1 MELPSLTKAWHNAS
15 YPAISPSNPA
25 LSVAGKTVFVTG
37 GGAGIGLAIA
47 RAFAAA
53 GASTV
58 AISGRTEKT
67 LLSAKNDIESA
78 HEGVKVLPFV
88 ADVTDQKAV
97 DAAFASAGKVDILV
111 HNAGYQPDLVPIT
124 QSGIQ
129 DWWSGFA
136 INVKGAFIVTQAFLK
151 VAASDATLI
160 DLTTGMVHFPA
171 FPGYS
176 AYLASK
182 SAELRFF
189 DSVQLEN
196 PEMHVVHVHPGVV
209 ATAMGQKSL
218 DAGADFPLDDGN
230 ITLSAE
236 NHIHKYRLMI

>member
-1 MELPSLTKAWHNAS
+1 MELPSLTKTWHNAS

-25 LSVAGKTVFVTG
+25 LSVAGKRVFVTG
-37 GGAGIGLAIA
+37 GGAGIGLATA

-53 GASTV
+53 GASTI

-124 QSGIQ
+124 QSSIQ
-129 DWWSGFA
+129 DWWSGFE

-151 VAASDATLI
+151 VAASDATLV

-171 FPGYS
+171 FPHYS
-176 AYLASK
+176 AYQASK
-182 SAELRFF
+182 TAELRFF
-189 DSVQLEN
+189 DSVQVEN
-196 PEMHVVHVHPGVV
+196 PGMHVVHVHPGVV
-209 ATAMGQKSL
+209 ATDMGQKSI
-218 DAGADFPLDDGN
+218 DAGANFPIDHGN
-230 ITLSAE
+230 ITLSAD
-236 NHIHKYRLMI
+236 NHIHKYRLTI